1 MSARLFRPVGSHPGR
16 TVALVLAVLVG
27 MGTVVAALGDLGPSG
42 GGARETSSVGETGL
56 DKAVPA
62 SGGLVTSGDAG
73 QSTTEALPPD
83 GAGRR
88 ASAAAPA
95 APVAPGE
102 PSPSGF
108 GAGAGADAVAASPP
122 IGPTSL
128 GGPPLPQAVASG
140 TSRIVKTAA
149 VELTVGK
156 GKLAGVEQQALDA
169 VAAAGGWVQSSD
181 MGADRAGLVLKV
193 PSDRLEGVVSSLK
206 KLGKVRSESMAGE
219 DVTARYV
226 DLEARLTHWRAQES
240 VFLGL
245 MARAKTIPETIQIQ
259 QQLSQIQEQIEQ
271 LEGQRRYL
279 EGQTTFS
286 TIRLSLL
293 EDGAA
298 ASQPEDAS
306 PSILARAWERAVGA
320 ALAVLGGTLVVL
332 GALVPLAAVLGI
344 PALLVMAALRRRSG
358 VVVPPG

>member
-1 MSARLFRPVGSHPGR
+1 MPAHFFRPLGSHPGR
-16 TVALVLAVLVG
+16 TVALVLAALVG
-27 MGTVVAALGDLGPSG
+27 VGAVVAAFDDFAPSD
-42 GGARETSSVGETGL
+42 GGARQASSSPEQVQ
-56 DKAVPA
+56 DKAAVA
-62 SGGLVTSGDAG
+62 SGGLPYDGDRA
-73 QSTTEALPPD
+73 TTEALRSGGGDTSSVVGAPTAPPPVGD
-83 GAGRR
+83 PAPSDSGAG
-88 ASAAAPA
+88 S
-95 APVAPGE
+95 
-102 PSPSGF
+102 
-108 GAGAGADAVAASPP
+108 VAASPGV
-122 IGPTSL
+122 GPGNL

-140 TSRIVKTAA
+140 TSRVVKTAA
-149 VELTVGK
+149 VDLTVDK
-156 GKLAGVEQQALDA
+156 GKVADVEQQALDA

-181 MGADRAGLVLKV
+181 MAADQASLVLKV
-193 PSDRLEGVVSSLK
+193 PSDRLEGVVSALK

-286 TIRLSLL
+286 TIRLRLL
-293 EDGAA
+293 EAGAVA
-298 ASQPEDAS
+298 KQPEE
-306 PSILARAWERAVGA
+306 PSLSTLGRAWERAAGA

-332 GALVPLAAVLGI
+332 GAAVPLAAVLGI
-344 PALLVMAALRRRSG
+344 PVLVLLALRRRRSG
-358 VVVPPG
+358 VVVGPV